1 MSIHPMLRA
10 VAAMS
15 LPLIAFTVFVNRD
28 PTAVRAAGPTRF
40 AGPTSSQTLALSADD
55 AVLAVV
61 NPDNNSVS
69 FFDTRP
75 GTNQRIAEV
84 RVGVE
89 PNSVALTPD
98 GTRAYIANTVSGTVT
113 VMDLDRF
120 QPAYGT
126 TVTTIPVGTEPYGLA
141 LTPSARKLYVA
152 NARSNSVSVIDTTTN
167 RVIKTIT
174 DVGFEPRGI
183 AITNAGAGDD
193 TIETVFVTQ
202 FLALPAAAGKIDGT
216 DDAKTGR
223 VTVISAA
230 SDTVTGEI
238 ALNPIADTGFAAAG
252 DSLQRIAPPA
262 APVAADFKFITGA
275 YPNQLNNIAIRGKF
289 AFVPSTGASP
299 NGPLR
304 FDVNTQSLLS
314 AINLTS
320 RTDANRTINM
330 HSAVAKQTGTPKRFL
345 TQPWAVAFKTLAD
358 EGYVISTASNV
369 AVKVKIDPA
378 TGGATVQNDPADAT
392 RVLQIP
398 TGKQPRGIVVNST
411 DTMAFVMNYVS
422 RDVTVIDLSGS
433 VERVIATL
441 SSAALPTQGSADDAV
456 HIGKELYHSSV
467 GVFDPPAAG
476 QPAITGRMSNN
487 GWGSCGSC
495 HPFGLSDNVVWIFG
509 AGPRRTIPQHADFAP
524 GDPTTLRALNWS
536 AIFDEEED
544 FESNIR
550 GTSGGAG
557 LLVSEDG
564 ITADPALGAFTPA
577 SGGRRQ
583 LKVRGQNAWD
593 SLKAYIAKGIR
604 SPISP
609 VLKTDPDVLA
619 GRQLFIQNNCQN
631 CHGGSQWTTSR
642 VRAAAPPDASMVV
655 AGQLLIELRPTT
667 TFDANAF
674 NEVRAN
680 ATPSLGAAGYN
691 PPTLLS
697 LFAFP
702 QTFFHNGS
710 VNSLDAVMQN
720 VAHRSSGTGGVDGL
734 QSAAQRAQ
742 LIRFLLSI
750 DAGTVPIN
758 PAAPGALRTI
768 SAASYGG
775 IAVAPESA
783 AAAFGDKL
791 AGQVIS
797 SPSPQLSPTLGGSTL
812 TVRDS
817 AGVLRLS
824 RLFFVSPGQ
833 INFEVPAATATG
845 NGTVTVYT
853 GTGATSTGPVAIR
866 NAAPGIFAAS
876 GNGAGVAAALAVRI
890 SADGVQTPVSVF
902 QCDAAG
908 KCVAAPI
915 PMGAA
920 TDQVFVSLFGTG
932 IRKRTSLDNV
942 SCTIGGVAA
951 PVAFAGPQGL
961 VGLDQVNIQ
970 IPASLRGRGEA
981 PVLLTVDGETSNP
994 VTLNVQ

>member
-1 MSIHPMLRA
+1 MTIKPLLRT
-10 VAAMS
+10 AAMCS
-15 LPLIAFTVFVNRD
+15 IPLLALIAYIN
-28 PTAVRAAGPTRF
+28 PYPASVRAAGPTRF
-40 AGPTSSQTLALSADD
+40 AGPTSSQTLALSGDD
-55 AVLAVV
+55 GVLAVV
-61 NPDNNSVS
+61 NPDSDSVS

-84 RVGVE
+84 KVGTE
-89 PNSVALTPD
+89 PNSVALSPD
-98 GTRAYIANTVSGTVT
+98 GTRAYVANTVSGTVS
-113 VMDLDRF
+113 VLSLDRF
-120 QPAYGT
+120 VPAFGT
-126 TVTTIPVGTEPYGLA
+126 IVATIQVGTEPYGLA
-141 LTPSARKLYVA
+141 LTPSATKLYVA
-152 NARSNSVSVIDTTTN
+152 NARSNSISVIDTAGL
-167 RVIKTIT
+167 RVMKTIAN
-174 DVGFEPRGI
+174 VGFEPRGI
-183 AITNAGAGDD
+183 AITNAGSGDD
-193 TIETVFVTQ
+193 SVETVFVTQ
-202 FLALPAAAGKIDGT
+202 FLALPSAPGKIDGS
-216 DDAKTGR
+216 DDSKNGR
-223 VTVISAA
+223 VTVISVA

-238 ALNPIADTGFAAAG
+238 VLNPLADTGFAAAG
-252 DSLQRIAPPA
+252 DALKRIAPPA
-262 APVAADFKFITGA
+262 APVAADFKFTTGA
-275 YPNQLNNIAIRGKF
+275 YPNQLNNIAIRGKY

-299 NGPLR
+299 NGPTR

-314 AINLTS
+314 SINLTA
-320 RTDANRTINM
+320 RTDANQTINM
-330 HSAVAKQTGTPKRFL
+330 HSAVAKQTGLPKRFV

-358 EGYVISTASNV
+358 EGYVISTGSNV

-378 TGGATVQNDPADAT
+378 TGAATVQTVPGDPT

-398 TGKQPRGIVVNST
+398 TGKQPRGMVVNST
-411 DTMAFVMNYVS
+411 DTTAFVMNYIS

-441 SSAALPTQGSADDAV
+441 SSAAPPAVGTPEDAIQ
-456 HIGKELYHSSV
+456 IGKELYHTAI
-467 GVFDPPAAG
+467 GDFDPPADG

-487 GWGSCGSC
+487 GWGSCASC

-544 FESNIR
+544 FELNIR

-557 LLVSEDG
+557 LIVGADG
-564 ITADPALGAFTPA
+564 VTPEPAVAAFTPA
-577 SGGRRQ
+577 NAGRRQ

-609 VLKTDPDVLA
+609 VSKTDPDAVA

-642 VRAAAPPDASMVV
+642 VRAAAPPDASLLA

-674 NEVRAN
+674 NEIRAT
-680 ATPSLGAAGYN
+680 AVAPLGAAGFN
-691 PPTLLS
+691 PPSLLS
-697 LFAFP
+697 LHAFP

-710 VNSLDAVMQN
+710 VNTLEAVMEN

-750 DAGTVPIN
+750 DGTSAPIN
-758 PAAPGALRTI
+758 PAAPGALKTI
-768 SAASYGG
+768 SAASYAGT
-775 IAVAPESA
+775 AVAPESIA
-783 AAAFGDKL
+783 ASFGDKL
-791 AGQVIS
+791 AGAVV
-797 SPSPQLSPTLGGSTL
+797 PSTSAQLSQTLGGSTL

-817 AGVLRLS
+817 AGVLRLG

-833 INFEVPAATATG
+833 INYEVPATTASG
-845 NGTVTVYT
+845 DATVTVYT
-853 GTGATSTGPVAIR
+853 GTGTVAAGPVAIK
-866 NAAPGIFAAS
+866 NAAPGIFAAN

-890 SADGVQTPVSVF
+890 SADGTQSPVSVF
-902 QCDAAG
+902 QCNAAG
-908 KCVAAPI
+908 TCSPAPI
-915 PMGAA
+915 VMGE
-920 TDQVFVSLFGTG
+920 DQVFVSLFGTG
-932 IRKRTSLDNV
+932 VRKRTTLENV
-942 SCTIGGVAA
+942 TCTIGGVAA
-951 PVAFAGPQGL
+951 PVSFAGAQGV
-961 VGLDQVNIQ
+961 VGLDQINIQ
-970 IPASLRGRGEA
+970 VPAGVRGRGEV